1 MGERLKLCYNPRTC
15 LVTQNR
21 LGMYDKNSI
30 SQQIKNHALSIG
42 FDACGIC
49 QAEEIEVIESNH
61 YQDWVD
67 KGYMADM
74 DYMARNIEKRCDPTL
89 LVDNAKSIISLA
101 LNYFPHE
108 RQPQIAPQFAYYAY
122 GKDYH
127 DVMKSKLQVLFE
139 YIKTLIP
146 NVNGRVFC
154 DTAPVLERYWA
165 AKAGLGFIGK
175 NTLLIIPKRGS
186 YFFLGEI
193 IIDTALSYDT
203 PLNLSCGKCT
213 RCLSACPTNA
223 IEKPHL
229 LNANKCI
236 SYQTIENKGEID
248 KTIAPLLNNRIYG
261 CDICQQ
267 ICPWNRYAR
276 PHSTP
281 EFTPSQEFL
290 SMDCE
295 KIASMA
301 VEDYQRIFKGSAVK
315 RAKYSGLMRN
325 FKALQNT
332 SEE

>member
-1 MGERLKLCYNPRTC
+1 MPDLI
-15 LVTQNR
+15 
-21 LGMYDKNSI
+21 SI
-30 SQQIKNHALSIG
+30 SQQIKDYALSIG

-49 QAEEIEVIESNH
+49 QAESIEDIERNH
-61 YQDWVD
+61 YHEWITKDYHAD
-67 KGYMADM
+67 MGYMA
-74 DYMARNIEKRCDPTL
+74 ANIEKRCDPTL
-89 LVDNAKSIISLA
+89 LVDNAKSIISIA
-101 LNYFPHE
+101 LNYYPHE
-108 RQPQIAPQFAYYAY
+108 KQAENTPQFAYYAY

-127 DVMKSKLQVLFE
+127 DVMKAKLQVLLE
-139 YIKTLIP
+139 YIRTLLP
-146 NVNGRVFC
+146 DANGKVFC
-154 DTAPVLERYWA
+154 DTAPVMERYWA

-193 IIDTALSYDT
+193 IIDTPLSYDK

-213 RCLSACPTNA
+213 RCLNTCPTGA
-223 IEKPHL
+223 IEQPHL
-229 LNANKCI
+229 LNAKKCI

-248 KTIAPLLNNRIYG
+248 QTIIPLLNNRMYG

-281 EFTPSQEFL
+281 EFNPNREFL
-290 SMDCE
+290 SMDYE
-295 KIASMA
+295 SIASMQ

-325 FKALQNT
+325 FKALTISKNQI
-332 SEE
+332 

>member
-1 MGERLKLCYNPRTC
+1 M
-15 LVTQNR
+15 Q
-21 LGMYDKNSI
+21 DKHSI
-30 SQQIKNHALSIG
+30 SQQIKDHALSIG

-49 QAEEIEVIESNH
+49 EAEEINVIERNH
-61 YQDWVD
+61 YQEWIA
-67 KGYMADM
+67 KGYQANM
-74 DYMARNIEKRCDPTL
+74 DYMARNIDKRCDPTL
-89 LVDNAKSIISLA
+89 LVDNAKSIISIA
-101 LNYFPHE
+101 LNYY
-108 RQPQIAPQFAYYAY
+108 PQEKQAEAAPQFAYYAY

-127 DVMKSKLQVLFE
+127 DIMKAKLQILLD
-139 YIKTLIP
+139 YIKVLIP

-193 IIDTALSYDT
+193 IIDTQLSYDT
-203 PLNLSCGKCT
+203 PLTLSCGKCT
-213 RCLSACPTNA
+213 RCLSACPTGA

-229 LNANKCI
+229 LNAKKCI

-248 KTIAPLLNNRIYG
+248 QNITPLLNNRMYG

-267 ICPWNRYAR
+267 VCPWNRYAR

-290 SMDCE
+290 SMDH
-295 KIASMA
+295 KSIASMQ

-315 RAKYSGLMRN
+315 RAKYAGLMRN
-325 FKALQNT
+325 FKALDPNP
-332 SEE
+332 EID

>member
-1 MGERLKLCYNPRTC
+1 MLDNY
-15 LVTQNR
+15 
-21 LGMYDKNSI
+21 SI
-30 SQQIKNHALSIG
+30 SQQIKDHAASIG

-49 QAEEIEVIESNH
+49 EAEKIEVIESNH
-61 YQDWVD
+61 YQEWID
-67 KGYMADM
+67 KGYQANM
-74 DYMARNIEKRCDPTL
+74 DYMARNIDKRCDPTL
-89 LVDNAKSIISLA
+89 LVDNAKSIISIA
-101 LNYFPHE
+101 LNYY
-108 RQPQIAPQFAYYAY
+108 PQEKQAESVPQFAYYAY

-127 DVMKSKLQVLFE
+127 DIMKAKLQTLFD

-193 IIDTALSYDT
+193 IVDVQLSYDT
-203 PLNLSCGKCT
+203 PLDLSCGKCT
-213 RCLSACPTNA
+213 RCLDACPTGA

-229 LNANKCI
+229 LNAKKCI

-248 KTIAPLLNNRIYG
+248 LDVAPLLNNRMYG

-281 EFTPSQEFL
+281 EFTPNPEFL
-290 SMDCE
+290 SMDH
-295 KIASMA
+295 KSIASMK

-325 FKALQNT
+325 FKALDT
-332 SEE
+332 FTGID

>member
-1 MGERLKLCYNPRTC
+1 MPDLH
-15 LVTQNR
+15 
-21 LGMYDKNSI
+21 SI
-30 SQQIKNHALSIG
+30 FQQIKDHALSIG

-49 QAEEIEVIESNH
+49 QAESIEEIESNH
-61 YQDWVD
+61 YQEWID
-67 KGYMADM
+67 KGYQADM
-74 DYMARNIEKRCDPTL
+74 DYMARNIDKRCDPTL
-89 LVDNAKSIISLA
+89 LVDNAKSIISIA
-101 LNYFPHE
+101 LNYY
-108 RQPQIAPQFAYYAY
+108 PQEKQAETAPQFAYYAY

-127 DVMKSKLQVLFE
+127 DTMKAKLQLLLD

-193 IIDTALSYDT
+193 IIDSELSYDK

-213 RCLSACPTNA
+213 RCLSACPTSA

-229 LNANKCI
+229 LNAKKCI

-248 KTIAPLLNNRIYG
+248 RNVVPLLNKRMYG

-267 ICPWNRYAR
+267 ICPWNRYAKA
-276 PHSTP
+276 HSTP
-281 EFTPSQEFL
+281 EFIPNHEFL
-290 SMDCE
+290 LMDRE
-295 KIASMA
+295 TIATMT

-325 FKALQNT
+325 FAALET
-332 SEE
+332 SKKTE